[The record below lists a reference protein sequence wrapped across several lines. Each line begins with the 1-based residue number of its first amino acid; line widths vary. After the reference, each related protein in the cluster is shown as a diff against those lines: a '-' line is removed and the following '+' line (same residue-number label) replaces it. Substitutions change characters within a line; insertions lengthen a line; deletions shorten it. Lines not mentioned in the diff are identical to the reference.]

1 MFERTLQII
10 DELIVEKIK
19 IQKILLV
26 GIGGVGGVA
35 FESLIRLGFQ
45 NITIIDNDSFEESN
59 LNRQLLCTT
68 KTIGKYKVIEAKK
81 RGLEI
86 NPKVQIKT
94 HISFIKE
101 ENIDTFFTEKYDY
114 IIDACDTITTKY
126 LLIKK
131 AIEQNIKII
140 SCLGTGNR
148 RNPSELVITKLKDTT
163 NDPLAKAL
171 RSLVKKHNISLNI
184 PVVWSKELP
193 IKTQKRTIGSLML
206 VPASAGLLLTYYVLE
221 DIQKKMSITFLQ
233 VINPL
238 K

>member
-10 DELIVEKIK
+10 EEQVLEKIK
-19 IQKILLV
+19 KQKILLV
-26 GIGGVGGVA
+26 GLGGVGGFA

-45 NITIIDNDSFEESN
+45 NLTIIDNDCFGESN
-59 LNRQLLCTT
+59 LNRQLFCTR
-68 KTIGKYKVIEAKK
+68 KTIGKYKVTEAKK

-86 NPKVQIKT
+86 NPEVKIKT

-101 ENIDTFFTEKYDY
+101 ENIDTFFTEEYDY
-114 IIDACDTITTKY
+114 IIDACDTISTKY

-131 AIEQNIKII
+131 AIEKNIKII

-148 RNPSELVITKLKDTT
+148 KNPNEVVITTLKDTT

-171 RSLVKKHNISLNI
+171 RSLIKKHNLSLNI

-193 IKTQKRTIGSLML
+193 IKTKKRTVGSLLL
-206 VPASAGLLLTYYVLE
+206 VPATAGLLLAYFVLE
-221 DIQKKMSITFLQ
+221 DIQKK
-233 VINPL
+233 
-238 K
+238 